1 MIINGD
7 SSIICKCSCKL
18 IDYARGI
25 IYNSNMYI
33 IQAIWSE
40 KNMEAMHCAIAQQKN
55 VLDEGSHKSL
65 GRKRYSWEM
74 EERPLSL
81 KLI

>member
-1 MIINGD
+1 
-7 SSIICKCSCKL
+7 
-18 IDYARGI
+18 
-25 IYNSNMYI
+25 
-33 IQAIWSE
+33 
-40 KNMEAMHCAIAQQKN
+40 MEAMHCAIAQQKN